1 MQQNKS
7 VLYFFLSLTRGS
19 WRNAFYLECRVC
31 PYGKDKCGG
40 YLLTADT
47 EGAPVIFPV
56 TYFEKI
62 TGEKVDKNECA
73 AVITKEAFESLF
85 NRWLLWNISK
95 PKNCSVLQISVK
107 PDSYPYCVLNP

>member
-19 WRNAFYLECRVC
+19 WRNAFYLECPVC
-31 PYGKDKCGG
+31 PYGKDSCGG
-40 YLLTADT
+40 YLLTTDT

-85 NRWLLWNISK
+85 NRWLLWNVSNSK
-95 PKNCSVLQISVK
+95 SCGVLQISVK
-107 PDSYPYCVLNP
+107 PDCCP